1 MFLLTGEDSKGSNLC
16 YLTAAAVFSKCEERS
31 HNSISKDT
39 DSWTNRIFFRGPQM
53 KDRGLLHS
61 VEQQLLFLIKVFY
74 KAGHKTIV

>member
-39 DSWTNRIFFRGPQM
+39 DSWTNRIFLEGLRW
-53 KDRGLLHS
+53 KTGLLHS

-74 KAGHKTIV
+74 KAGHKAIV